1 MPLSLSAPGRTT
13 RVRLAAPLA
22 VCLLLLL
29 LSAPMLVTAKH
40 LSSLHD
46 QQYFFDPSYEYVTTI
61 FCDRADDLRQTWT
74 INTTSQMIH
83 LASDPSRCLSLV
95 PNAADINIA
104 AACHESLV
112 EDGILVDGV
121 LRQAYDFS
129 NIFSN
134 YCSEFIQT
142 IGRWHGR
149 QFNDFS
155 NVVTSQDCHAHQEQP
170 HWIVD
175 NSTGTIVNQESG
187 ACLQLG
193 GELKEQVKKVTL
205 FSFEC
210 VIDRLVKKLKLD

>member
-13 RVRLAAPLA
+13 LVQLAAPLA
-22 VCLLLLL
+22 VCRLLLL
-29 LSAPMLVTAKH
+29 LSAPTLTTAKH
-40 LSSLHD
+40 VSSPHH
-46 QQYFFDPSYEYVTTI
+46 QQYFFDPSYEYVTTV

-74 INTTSQMIH
+74 INATSQMIH

-112 EDGILVDGV
+112 EGGILVDGV
-121 LRQAYDFS
+121 LRQAYDLTR
-129 NIFSN
+129 IGVH
-134 YCSEFIQT
+134 CREFIQT